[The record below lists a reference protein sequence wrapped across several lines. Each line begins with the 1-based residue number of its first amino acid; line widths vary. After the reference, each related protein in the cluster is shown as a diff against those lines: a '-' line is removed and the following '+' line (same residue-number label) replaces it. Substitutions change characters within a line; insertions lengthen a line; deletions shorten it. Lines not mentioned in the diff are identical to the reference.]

1 MKELCHLSPS
11 QFDEPRERAYNLDT
25 KSHQGLLVDI
35 LVTIFIRVILPVFVM
50 IAVGY
55 IAGRLLS
62 FDLKTL
68 SRFGLYVLVP
78 CLAFTAMARTT
89 ISAAE
94 FGQIVVFYLLTL
106 LPLYGISELT
116 ARTLR
121 LDRAA
126 TSSFHISILFTN
138 CVNVGFPILLL
149 AYGQGSVER
158 GVIYMIVMQI
168 VLQTFGVYLAARGK
182 ADIRAALGRVAQM
195 PGMYAMGLGLIVNAA
210 AIQIPATILDPLK
223 LIGDSILPF
232 LLVVLGMQLA
242 TVSLRGQWLAAL
254 VATIIRLVVAAGVSI
269 VVANLIGLQ
278 GVTRQAMIL
287 ENSMPTAIFGVAL
300 AQEFDTAPDL
310 ITTVIFIST
319 LVSMFT
325 LTVLIAVV

>member
-1 MKELCHLSPS
+1 
-11 QFDEPRERAYNLDT
+11 
-25 KSHQGLLVDI
+25 VDI
-35 LVTIFIRVILPVFVM
+35 LLAIFIRVILPVFIM
-50 IAVGY
+50 ITVGY
-55 IAGRLLS
+55 VAGRFLS

-78 CLAFTAMARTT
+78 CMVFTAMAHTT
-89 ISAAE
+89 VSAAE
-94 FGQIVVFYLLTL
+94 FGQIVAFNLLTL
-106 LPLYGISELT
+106 FLLWGISEVT
-116 ARTLR
+116 ARALR

-126 TSSFHISILFTN
+126 ASSFHISILFTN

-149 AYGQGSVER
+149 AYGQAAVER
-158 GVIYMIVMQI
+158 GLIYMIVMQI

-182 ADIRAALGRVAQM
+182 ANTRAALTRVAQM
-195 PGMYAMGLGLIVNAA
+195 PGMYAMGLGLLVNAA
-210 AIQIPATILDPLK
+210 AVQIPATIFDPLK

-242 TVSLRGQWLAAL
+242 EVNLRGQWLAAS
-254 VATIIRLVVAAGVSI
+254 VATIIRLVIAAIVSI
-269 VVANLIGLQ
+269 VVANLMGLR

-319 LVSMFT
+319 LASMFT
-325 LTVLIAVV
+325 LTVLTAVI